1 MIDINVLWC
10 KDSRSW
16 WLLDKLFTA
25 HIHDVHDLGKEITI
39 TSEIYNTLHDDF
51 WMLVAIVAKR
61 GYALSMGVTN
71 DMDYKVSVL
80 SDKGT
85 RYVPATYKYYVQFD
99 EIKRK

>member
-1 MIDINVLWC
+1 MIDINELRC

-39 TSEIYNTLHDDF
+39 TSEIYNTLYDDF
-51 WMLVAIVAKR
+51 WMLAAIVAKR

-71 DMDYKVSVL
+71 DDVVRVSVL
-80 SDKGT
+80 SDESCAY
-85 RYVPATYKYYVQFD
+85 RPYPYKYYVQFD